1 MKPIPRRVVRQIL
14 GGICHCSAE
23 RAALVKL
30 PLSVFRFL
38 AFATLLFTLFDS
50 LNEACLADGSAN
62 SQTNSTLLPI
72 RVQKEGHYL
81 ETSDSR
87 PFFWLGD
94 TAWQLIDGTTRE
106 ECSYYLHARAAQ
118 GFTVVQTTVLAEFDG
133 LNQPSA
139 LGERPFFDN
148 DPLRPNEK
156 YFDRVVEIVDEAS
169 SVGLYV
175 ALLPTWGD
183 KLTAPWGAGPRVFRT
198 DNLPVAHEYARYLGR
213 KLRGRSNVVWML
225 GGDRPA
231 RLDSSKP
238 DQWPHSVASAAGFA
252 VDYDWTPIW
261 REIAAGL
268 AEGTGTRPVCLY
280 HPQGGEQSTSVL
292 MPNETWLSING
303 MQSGHGGGHDIPV
316 WNWIARDFALTPA
329 KPTLDLEPNYEDH
342 PYNPWP
348 SWDPAT
354 GYFRDYDVRKQTYR
368 SVFAG
373 ACGVTY
379 GHHAVW
385 QFASSRKEVINHAD
399 RDWTDALYR
408 PGGRQMRFLRQ
419 LIESRPFF
427 SRIPDQSLIVGDA
440 GSGGLHM
447 QATRDREGTYA
458 FIYFPLNDQS
468 ATIDLAKLKASEVR
482 AWWYDPRTGV
492 GKLMGQIPGDRTREF
507 RSPPQGPD
515 WVLVLDDVAKNY
527 DPPGLKAV
535 RY

>member
-1 MKPIPRRVVRQIL
+1 MRKFI
-14 GGICHCSAE
+14 AE
-23 RAALVKL
+23 QAGMLNV
-30 PLSVFRFL
+30 PLYVFRL
-38 AFATLLFTLFDS
+38 FAPTTLLFAALGS
-50 LNEACLADGSAN
+50 LNEACLAGGSAN
-62 SQTNSTLLPI
+62 PQTNNALLPI
-72 RVQKEGHYL
+72 RVQKDGHYL
-81 ETSDSR
+81 ETADGR

-106 ECSYYLHARAAQ
+106 QCSYYLHARAAQ
-118 GFTVVQTTVLAEFDG
+118 GFTVVQTAVLAEFDG
-133 LNQPSA
+133 LNQPSV

-148 DPLRPNEK
+148 DPMRPNDR
-156 YFDRVVEIVDEAS
+156 YFERVVEIVDQAA

-183 KLTAPWGAGPRVFRT
+183 KLTAPWGAGPRVFRK
-198 DNLPVAHEYARYLGR
+198 DNLPVARAYANYLGL

-231 RLDSSKP
+231 QLDGSKP
-238 DQWPHSVASAAGFA
+238 DQWPHPVASAAGFS

-268 AEGTGTRPVCLY
+268 ADGTGATPVCLY
-280 HPQGGEQSTSVL
+280 HPQGGDQTTSVM
-292 MPNETWLSING
+292 MPNESWLSING
-303 MQSGHGGGHDIPV
+303 MQSGHGGGHDLPV
-316 WNWIARDFALTPA
+316 WNWIARDFALVPA

-348 SWDPAT
+348 AWDPAT

-385 QFASSRKEVINHAD
+385 QFAGSRKEVINHAD

-408 PGGRQMRFLRQ
+408 PGARQMRFLRQ

-440 GSGGLHM
+440 GNGGLHL
-447 QATRDREGTYA
+447 QAARDREGTYA
-458 FIYFPLNDQS
+458 FVYFPINDQS
-468 ATIDLAKLKASEVR
+468 ATIALAKLNARHVR
-482 AWWYDPRTGV
+482 VWWYDPRTGV
-492 GKLMGQIPGDRTREF
+492 GKLMGEFAGGRQREF
-507 RSPPQGPD
+507 RSPPEGPD
-515 WVLVLDDVAKNY
+515 WVLVLDDADKKY
-527 DPPGLKAV
+527 APPGLEAIG
-535 RY
+535 Y